1 MGGDTVLTED
11 TMPPK
16 LKLSENAVWHELRGM
31 SSGVRLMGLICLL
44 VHFLSVYQGPT
55 LCRCLAS
62 AQDGADLLPAL
73 RSRCLVRKLEF

>member
-1 MGGDTVLTED
+1 MLCGIL
-11 TMPPK
+11 
-16 LKLSENAVWHELRGM
+16 LRGM

-73 RSRCLVRKLEF
+73 RLRMFGQEASILTDNTE